1 MNTTAIQNSV
11 RAEIYRILSECYKE
25 PCIEFA
31 QDLAEGRL
39 YRELEGNLKRL
50 GISISLDGLAI
61 SASRVELREGEV
73 LSGIRGGG
81 GWLLPSDRD
90 KTADLLQSLKEIFYP
105 LFVGPSPS
113 LVLPVE
119 SAYKEWAREG
129 NTLISSEV
137 RGMLMGD
144 PAIDMIRRYR
154 EAGMEI
160 PAIYKDM
167 PDHLALLL
175 EYMALLCEAQTAI
188 DQRADASVGR
198 RLHPASPMEGDG
210 RSSIKEEQAKFIEQH
225 LDWVPELCQLIYTYI
240 EEYRDASSSK
250 FYRTVADITL
260 AFINNEREIC
270 LK

>member
-31 QDLAEGRL
+31 QDLAEGRF
-39 YRELEGNLKRL
+39 YQELEGNLTRL
-50 GISISLDGLAI
+50 GITISLEGL
-61 SASRVELREGEV
+61 RVQESGFEHREGEA

-90 KTADLLQSLKEIFYP
+90 RTANLLQSLKEIFYP

-144 PAIDMIRRYR
+144 PAIDMIRRYKA
-154 EAGMEI
+154 AGMEI

-175 EYMALLCEAQTAI
+175 EYMALLCESEVEEKEQT
-188 DQRADASVGR
+188 
-198 RLHPASPMEGDG
+198 E
-210 RSSIKEEQAKFIEQH
+210 FIENH
-225 LDWVPELCQLIYTYI
+225 LDWLPELNRLVYSFT
-240 EEYRDASSSK
+240 EESQGSFAGK
-250 FYRTVADITL
+250 FYRTVADVTV
-260 AFINNEREIC
+260 AFVTHGRESC
-270 LK
+270 LRRNGI

>member
-1 MNTTAIQNSV
+1 MNTTAIHNPV
-11 RAEIYRILSECYKE
+11 RAETYRILSECYKE

-39 YRELEGNLKRL
+39 YRKLEENLKRL
-50 GISISLDGLAI
+50 GISISLDGLMI
-61 SASRVELREGEV
+61 SASSSGVERREGEV

-90 KTADLLQSLKEIFYP
+90 KTANLLQSLKEIFYP

-129 NTLISSEV
+129 NTVISSEV

-154 EAGMEI
+154 AAGMEI

-175 EYMALLCEAQTAI
+175 EYMALLCESGTGE
-188 DQRADASVGR
+188 DG
-198 RLHPASPMEGDG
+198 EGSQESED
-210 RSSIKEEQAKFIEQH
+210 RFLVEH
-225 LDWVPELCQLIYTYI
+225 LDWLPELRRSIYAFM
-240 EEYRDASSSK
+240 EGLPDSGASQ
-250 FYRTVADITL
+250 FYRTVADVTV
-260 AFINNEREIC
+260 AFVAYEREKYLGRNGI
-270 LK
+270 